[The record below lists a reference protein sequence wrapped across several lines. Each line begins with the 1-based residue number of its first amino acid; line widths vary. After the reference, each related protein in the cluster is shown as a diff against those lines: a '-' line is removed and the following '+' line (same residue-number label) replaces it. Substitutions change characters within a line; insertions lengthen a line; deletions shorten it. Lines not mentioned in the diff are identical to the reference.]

1 LDFAPSKKEFVS
13 AANETNI
20 KYWNIQET
28 SSLFTIHGAHTD
40 NIKKVKFISDNLIVS
55 GSADKTLKLWDIR
68 NVGSPLSILKLNNSV
83 EDFLEYANGKF
94 VVANG
99 SALTLL
105 HLDAS
110 NNFKIVNEYFPFQ
123 RPIMR
128 IKYDKTRQRI
138 MAGGLDGQLKFFEIQ
153 DEELKVAYKIKVPS
167 EIYAFD
173 VSSDGNHYSMGLNDG
188 SLIIK
193 SKLIEDIA
201 EEDEE

>member
-1 LDFAPSKKEFVS
+1 MDFAPSKKEFVS

-28 SSLFTIHGAHTD
+28 SSVFTIHGAHTD

-68 NVGSPLSILKLNNSV
+68 NIGSPLSILKLNNSV

-105 HLDAS
+105 HLDAL
-110 NNFKIVNEYFPFQ
+110 NNFKVVNEYFPFQ

-138 MAGGLDGQLKFFEIQ
+138 MAGGLDGQLKFFEI
-153 DEELKVAYKIKVPS
+153 
-167 EIYAFD
+167 
-173 VSSDGNHYSMGLNDG
+173 
-188 SLIIK
+188 
-193 SKLIEDIA
+193 
-201 EEDEE
+201 